1 MKSIL
6 PNKSKITLC
15 ALAVFTLMLF
25 PWQFAGV
32 SFRTWLVYLYTLG
45 MGVFWIYDGKKRL
58 QDSGNK
64 SEKKKWFLRNW
75 NLLDSLLAA
84 FLIGNLLFA
93 IKDSL
98 LGEGLDENM
107 LLAIVLVMLFLLLSG
122 EKPALQ
128 EAAPEPV
135 IYRYRDVFLGCG
147 FVVYL
152 ELLWHFLL
160 DKTFAAPVALLLE
173 DEQALLHF
181 LLLMAMLAAEGY
193 YKEADKGKKYFYV
206 LLALTGY
213 FLLFVQKNIIG
224 ILLGGV
230 GFLVSALVHKPEREQ
245 IKRISLLAF
254 AYFFLL
260 SNMLLLQHLIPAL
273 KENGGYDMEGSI
285 YLELGLAVCCV
296 VFWAWWEKQPE
307 KERYLTQYKRWVLK
321 IAMAVYTIFL
331 SLLVSGGR
339 LAGME
344 GKGAA
349 ILYAFFVK
357 LQAYMTMHDNAFS
370 AVLGKYG
377 IFGVGWL
384 LVVWFAAGKRV
395 WERSKRGK
403 LPPAL
408 TVLFVM
414 GLLQSFF
421 LAGQAVTAPVCVI
434 FMAEMLYGECMLPI
448 QAKKWKAEKWE
459 EEKGLKGK
467 MKIRGILF
475 CLIVSTCFF
484 TMDMEARA
492 AEMPDAS
499 NEGAGAGVQEEGTA
513 QGESVTGV
521 PLESTTLMYA
531 VEKVN
536 VRKGP
541 GTDTEVMGELAQG
554 EMVFAVELLA
564 EGWYRIV
571 FGGKTGYVR
580 QDFLALYGTAGA
592 WEAPEQPSVP
602 VISGQDSAATRKR
615 TAREEDTPGDGGQD
629 ETLPRA
635 AKPAKGKSKNTS
647 AIVIIAAA
655 VLLILGYGVFQ
666 VVKEKRENEKKNDEG
681 DTRLE
686 ESEDEAWDAEER
698 IDEWADEDAGETE
711 ALEEDEMVIL
721 DIDEV

>member
-45 MGVFWIYDGKKRL
+45 MGVFLIYDGKKRL

-181 LLLMAMLAAEGY
+181 LLLMVMLAAEGY

-307 KERYLTQYKRWVLK
+307 
-321 IAMAVYTIFL
+321 M
-331 SLLVSGGR
+331 
-339 LAGME
+339 
-344 GKGAA
+344 
-349 ILYAFFVK
+349 
-357 LQAYMTMHDNAFS
+357 
-370 AVLGKYG
+370 
-377 IFGVGWL
+377 
-384 LVVWFAAGKRV
+384 
-395 WERSKRGK
+395 WE
-403 LPPAL
+403 A
-408 TVLFVM
+408 
-414 GLLQSFF
+414 
-421 LAGQAVTAPVCVI
+421 
-434 FMAEMLYGECMLPI
+434 
-448 QAKKWKAEKWE
+448 KAE
-459 EEKGLKGK
+459 
-467 MKIRGILF
+467 
-475 CLIVSTCFF
+475 
-484 TMDMEARA
+484 
-492 AEMPDAS
+492 
-499 NEGAGAGVQEEGTA
+499 
-513 QGESVTGV
+513 V
-521 PLESTTLMYA
+521 P
-531 VEKVN
+531 
-536 VRKGP
+536 
-541 GTDTEVMGELAQG
+541 
-554 EMVFAVELLA
+554 
-564 EGWYRIV
+564 
-571 FGGKTGYVR
+571 
-580 QDFLALYGTAGA
+580 
-592 WEAPEQPSVP
+592 
-602 VISGQDSAATRKR
+602 
-615 TAREEDTPGDGGQD
+615 
-629 ETLPRA
+629 
-635 AKPAKGKSKNTS
+635 
-647 AIVIIAAA
+647 
-655 VLLILGYGVFQ
+655 
-666 VVKEKRENEKKNDEG
+666 
-681 DTRLE
+681 
-686 ESEDEAWDAEER
+686 
-698 IDEWADEDAGETE
+698 
-711 ALEEDEMVIL
+711 
-721 DIDEV
+721 

>member
-181 LLLMAMLAAEGY
+181 LLLMVMLAAEGY

-459 EEKGLKGK
+459 EEKGLK
-467 MKIRGILF
+467 
-475 CLIVSTCFF
+475 
-484 TMDMEARA
+484 
-492 AEMPDAS
+492 AS
-499 NEGAGAGVQEEGTA
+499 C
-513 QGESVTGV
+513 
-521 PLESTTLMYA
+521 
-531 VEKVN
+531 
-536 VRKGP
+536 
-541 GTDTEVMGELAQG
+541 
-554 EMVFAVELLA
+554 
-564 EGWYRIV
+564 
-571 FGGKTGYVR
+571 
-580 QDFLALYGTAGA
+580 
-592 WEAPEQPSVP
+592 
-602 VISGQDSAATRKR
+602 
-615 TAREEDTPGDGGQD
+615 
-629 ETLPRA
+629 
-635 AKPAKGKSKNTS
+635 
-647 AIVIIAAA
+647 II
-655 VLLILGYGVFQ
+655 
-666 VVKEKRENEKKNDEG
+666 
-681 DTRLE
+681 
-686 ESEDEAWDAEER
+686 
-698 IDEWADEDAGETE
+698 
-711 ALEEDEMVIL
+711 
-721 DIDEV
+721 